1 MELNDRIADALKEAG
16 KVSNE
21 GVISSDKLSVKS
33 REILTNSGFLERI
46 VRGWYMLVSSVSS
59 GSSTA
64 WFSMFWPFVRQ
75 YLAERFGKEGYC
87 LSPQSS
93 LDIYTGETTIPAQ
106 MIVLTRKNSNT
117 TVHLPH
123 GVSLLLYQDDK
134 SIPDVLSDIHGLS
147 LMPLPYAV
155 AKAPALYYQNK
166 AQNIEIALSMVESVS
181 DITRALINIG
191 SIAAAERVAGAYIE
205 IGNSSASLTIIKD
218 MKLAGYSVKPV
229 NPFIK
234 FVPSIGSGR
243 FSSPSVPRIISMWNN
258 FRDDVIRLFPGP
270 FIDIRSID
278 TGSIISRIREKI
290 NEDAYH
296 SLSIEGFRV
305 TDDLIKRVRSGDWD
319 PDKENSDS
327 NLRDALAAKGYSLS
341 CDSVLTSIV
350 AALNGKDSGS
360 TFRDSLSDW
369 YRELFMPMVQAG
381 IIKASDLVGY
391 RRNPVYIKDAMHIPP
406 PYEFVVDTM
415 ETLFDL
421 LQKEENGAVRAVLGH
436 YFFVY
441 IHPYMDGNGRL
452 ARFLMNLML
461 VSAGYPWTILR
472 VTERTE
478 YMKSLD
484 LVATDKDIK
493 HFTRFI
499 LQEMESPLN

>member
-1 MELNDRIADALKEAG
+1 
-16 KVSNE
+16 
-21 GVISSDKLSVKS
+21 
-33 REILTNSGFLERI
+33 
-46 VRGWYMLVSSVSS
+46 MLITPASS

-106 MIVLTRKNSNT
+106 IIVLTKKNSNT
-117 TVHLPH
+117 TVQLPH

-134 SIPDVLSDIHGLS
+134 SIPDLLSDIHGLS

-166 AQNIEIALSMVESVS
+166 AQNIEIALSMVDVS

-191 SIAAAERVAGAYIE
+191 GTAAAERVAGAYIE
-205 IGNSSASLTIIKD
+205 IGNTSASQTIIKD

-243 FSSPSVPRIISMWNN
+243 FGSPYIPRIISMWNN

-270 FIDIRSID
+270 FIDIKGVD
-278 TGSIISRIREKI
+278 TESVISRIREKI

-305 TDDLIKRVRSGDWD
+305 TDDLIKRIRAGAWD
-319 PDKENSDS
+319 PDKEDSDS
-327 NLRDALAAKGYSLS
+327 KLRDVLAAKGYSLAF
-341 CDSVLTSIV
+341 DSVLKSV
-350 AALNGKDSGS
+350 AAALNGKDPGS
-360 TFRDSLSDW
+360 TFRESLSDW
-369 YRELFMPMVQAG
+369 YRELFMPVVQAG

-406 PYEFVVDTM
+406 PYESVVDTM
-415 ETLFDL
+415 ETLFNL
-421 LQKEENGAVRAVLGH
+421 LQNEENGAVRAVLGH

-478 YMKSLD
+478 YIKSLD

-493 HFTRFI
+493 PFTGFI
-499 LQEMESPLN
+499 LREMESSLN